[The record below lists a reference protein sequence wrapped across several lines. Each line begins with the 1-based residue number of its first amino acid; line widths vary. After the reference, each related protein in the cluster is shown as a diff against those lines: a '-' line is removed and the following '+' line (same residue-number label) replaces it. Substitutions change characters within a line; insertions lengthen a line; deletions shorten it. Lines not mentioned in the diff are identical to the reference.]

1 MATVV
6 IGPLQSK
13 WTLTPDEQEVVVA
26 ETTARE
32 KGYYRANSY
41 KFRAWDG
48 MVRFFHPLTQTL
60 PSGLVADC
68 VTALE
73 QRGFSTEV
81 IYDNL
86 KPLLEREDGAIRFT
100 LAEHQLLALEALC
113 THSRGIIHAAT
124 NSGKTKIV
132 EAWCSLYRARVLYL
146 VPSRELLNQ
155 TIRSFQNDTNLNIG
169 WLSSSAS
176 SGFGYG

>member
-81 IYDNL
+81 IYDKL
-86 KPLLEREDGAIRFT
+86 
-100 LAEHQLLALEALC
+100 
-113 THSRGIIHAAT
+113 
-124 NSGKTKIV
+124 
-132 EAWCSLYRARVLYL
+132 
-146 VPSRELLNQ
+146 
-155 TIRSFQNDTNLNIG
+155 
-169 WLSSSAS
+169 
-176 SGFGYG
+176 